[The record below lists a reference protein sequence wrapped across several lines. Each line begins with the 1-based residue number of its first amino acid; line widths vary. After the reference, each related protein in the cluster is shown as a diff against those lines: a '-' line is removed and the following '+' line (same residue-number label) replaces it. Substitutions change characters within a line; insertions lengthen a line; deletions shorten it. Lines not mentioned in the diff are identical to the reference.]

1 MNKFEYS
8 FDNKRYHTYNYF
20 LKTRY
25 ATKVA
30 KIPLNA
36 NFTCPNLDGTRAY
49 GGCIYC
55 SSKGSGDYAGDIN
68 DDLMVQF
75 DKLTPLFQKKWPGCR
90 YIAYFQANSN
100 TYGPVA
106 KVKAMVAPFLQRDD
120 VVGIAIATR
129 PDCLEDEMVEY
140 LSQLNKITD
149 LTIELGLQTIHD
161 KTGKL
166 INRGHG
172 FDEFKTALQKLRD
185 HDIDVCVHLINSL
198 PYETE
203 QMMLETARV
212 VGAMDIQAI
221 KIHMLFVLENTALAT
236 MYNRGDFALLG
247 RDEYI
252 AIVARQLSLID
263 KKIVVE
269 RLTGDGVASDLI
281 APMWSIKK
289 VTILNDIDKY
299 MVEHDLYQGA
309 KKEL

>member
-8 FDNKRYHTYNYF
+8 FDNKRYHTYNYY
-20 LKTRY
+20 LKTKYR
-25 ATKVA
+25 TKVA

-36 NFTCPNLDGTRAY
+36 NFTCPNLDGTKSY

-75 DKLTPLFQKKWPGCR
+75 DKLTPIFQKKWPGCK

-106 KVKAMVAPFLQRDD
+106 KVKAMVEPFLKRDD

-129 PDCLEDEMVEY
+129 PDCLEDEMVDY
-140 LSQLNKITD
+140 LEELSKQTD

-161 KTGKL
+161 ATGKL
-166 INRGHG
+166 INRGHS
-172 FDEFKTALQKLRD
+172 FKEFQEALKKLRTRG
-185 HDIDVCVHLINSL
+185 IDVCVHLINSL
-198 PYETE
+198 PYETME
-203 QMMLETARV
+203 MMLETARV

-221 KIHMLFVLENTALAT
+221 KIHMLFVLKNTALAS
-236 MYNRGDFALLG
+236 MYQRGDFQLLT

-252 AIVARQLSLID
+252 EVVARQLSLID
-263 KKIVVE
+263 SKIVVE

-281 APMWSIKK
+281 APLWSIRK

-299 MVEHDLYQGA
+299 MVEHGLYQGT